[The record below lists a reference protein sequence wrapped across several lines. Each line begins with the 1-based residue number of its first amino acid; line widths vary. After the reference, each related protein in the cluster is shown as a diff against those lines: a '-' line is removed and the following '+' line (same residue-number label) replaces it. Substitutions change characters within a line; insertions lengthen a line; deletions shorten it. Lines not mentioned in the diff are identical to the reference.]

1 MLRIQKICICLG
13 LLFIAGNSYNQI
25 KIGDLP
31 NLNSN
36 LLNSRGESLEDFF
49 TSAIINSPQ
58 LQIAAEQLKIGT
70 ARRNI
75 ANSVLLPQVRG
86 NANVS
91 DNTRDSLNQREKFDG
106 NRYSV
111 QLTQVLFNWAAFT
124 ARTRAY
130 LREDIAEI
138 EYYNQLASL
147 LTDIAEKYFDV
158 LQSRDALDSISSELE
173 AVENQLAQIERLYEL
188 QLAQI
193 TDLYQTQ
200 ASVFS
205 IQAQKTQL
213 ESQLALANEAL
224 SSASGINIG
233 NLYILENEVVI
244 PALDSELQYWVDQAL
259 SKNYELRAGN
269 IAVQEAQKSISER
282 RGAYMPQISL
292 IVQRQDSDVGFDNR
306 PIIRSDITYFG
317 LDITVPLYSGGG
329 NSAQVREA
337 RSQKNITKSRLEQT
351 KIEVLNKV
359 RSAFLA
365 GQAGASIVLAAEK
378 LFESTSLNAD
388 AMQQGFNLGAVTS
401 VDLLNAVRDKF
412 QSERDLQ
419 RARYEQIKT
428 FLTLKKESGLL
439 TTLDLDE
446 VNSWLSPSAAN

>member
-200 ASVFS
+200 ASVSS

-233 NLYILENEVVI
+233 NLYI
-244 PALDSELQYWVDQAL
+244 
-259 SKNYELRAGN
+259 
-269 IAVQEAQKSISER
+269 
-282 RGAYMPQISL
+282 
-292 IVQRQDSDVGFDNR
+292 
-306 PIIRSDITYFG
+306 
-317 LDITVPLYSGGG
+317 
-329 NSAQVREA
+329 
-337 RSQKNITKSRLEQT
+337 
-351 KIEVLNKV
+351 
-359 RSAFLA
+359 
-365 GQAGASIVLAAEK
+365 
-378 LFESTSLNAD
+378 
-388 AMQQGFNLGAVTS
+388 
-401 VDLLNAVRDKF
+401 
-412 QSERDLQ
+412 
-419 RARYEQIKT
+419 
-428 FLTLKKESGLL
+428 
-439 TTLDLDE
+439 
-446 VNSWLSPSAAN
+446 